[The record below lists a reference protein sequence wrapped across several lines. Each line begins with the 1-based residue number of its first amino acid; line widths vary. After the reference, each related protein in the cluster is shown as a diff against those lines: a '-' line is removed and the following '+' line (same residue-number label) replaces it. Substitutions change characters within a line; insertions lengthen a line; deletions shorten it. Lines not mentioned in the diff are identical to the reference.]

1 MENSLVYKGERGM
14 PGVYISSVPLSE
26 DKPYFEIEISKTDS
40 EAGEGSGPVIGLC
53 SNRLVSDDIY
63 IYSYSYI
70 YLDIYFV

>member
-1 MENSLVYKGERGM
+1 MYKGERGM

-53 SNRLVSDDIY
+53 SNRSVSDEYIY
-63 IYSYSYI
+63 ISTYV
-70 YLDIYFV
+70 DVYFVKNDT

>member
-1 MENSLVYKGERGM
+1 MYKGERGM

-53 SNRLVSDDIY
+53 SNRSVSDEI
-63 IYSYSYI
+63 
-70 YLDIYFV
+70 

>member
-1 MENSLVYKGERGM
+1 MYKGERGM

-53 SNRLVSDDIY
+53 SNRLVSDEYIY
-63 IYSYSYI
+63 ISTYV
-70 YLDIYFV
+70 DVYFVKNDT